1 MTKTLKQF
9 IEGYLKVKSSDEQK
23 FVDKHVAVQNPDR
36 NGNGDD
42 VFKGNTKTINRRKTR
57 KGYDVGD
64 DEKVYESVEH
74 ETKTHKIETDRMG
87 HYTITHKPTN
97 KSVYLQGDDAHD
109 FEKDLSKAKTHKHVD
124 NMASEYHHVMEAS
137 ETKYNADSVNKAIAS
152 SSRRG
157 KKIGGRESKMIHA
170 LLKGSEGYRAR
181 TTNEEADI
189 SEKAPTG
196 AKYERMVK
204 DIKKGY
210 SKDGHLSAREKAIAY
225 ATAWKAKKANEEVE
239 ELDELSKDTLLSY
252 ALKAHSRGD
261 MASRMSK
268 SGADKSMANYANK
281 RYQGVRTAIKKLA
294 NEEAEQIDE
303 LSRDLL
309 MKYNDANEKDR
320 EEIAYRKLG
329 MIRNNKM
336 TPEQEKHDKKLTSRV
351 QMGWLASKKTYP
363 NVFKGKDAAKV
374 PATRKEEVEQ
384 IDELSKK
391 TLGSYQT
398 KAIAGPMDD
407 TVDTKRVARSKRAS
421 GIRLA
426 GKKMYPELAKY
437 NGGKAKVAA
446 TEETLV
452 DILSG
457 LKESHIR
464 TMVEV
469 YESLS
474 EENQA
479 KFVATCKKD
488 GGIDAMLNFA
498 IKNRG
503 E

>member
-1 MTKTLKQF
+1 MTKTLNQF
-9 IEGYLKVKSSDEQK
+9 IEEGYLKVKSSDEQK
-23 FVDKHVAVQNPDR
+23 FVDKHVAVANPDR

-42 VFKGNTKTINRRKTR
+42 VFKGAKVKTINRRKER
-57 KGYDVGD
+57 KGYDAGD
-64 DEKVYESVEH
+64 DEKVYEEAELDEAFFHYAGTKHPNENSVKARIKDVH
-74 ETKTHKIETDRMG
+74 VKLMKSGYRPVHGSPDHSKIEVDGHAVKYSKPGTNHEIHVTASSMG
-87 HYTITHKPTN
+87 STLRHNPSPFH
-97 KSVYLQGDDAHD
+97 VYVD
-109 FEKDLSKAKTHKHVD
+109 KHP
-124 NMASEYHHVMEAS
+124 
-137 ETKYNADSVNKAIAS
+137 KSVNKFTSRPSDEKSFAKS
-152 SSRRG
+152 S
-157 KKIGGRESKMIHA
+157 
-170 LLKGSEGYRAR
+170 L
-181 TTNEEADI
+181 
-189 SEKAPTG
+189 
-196 AKYERMVK
+196 V
-204 DIKKGY
+204 
-210 SKDGHLSAREKAIAY
+210 
-225 ATAWKAKKANEEVE
+225 KKANEEA
-239 ELDELSKDTLLSY
+239 ELAEMGDQDSYGDPNSRYGKPGSPMAKNPSKMIS
-252 ALKAHSRGD
+252 KKR
-261 MASRMSK
+261 ASSTSSNLFNKIMDKHTKYSK
-268 SGADKSMANYANK
+268 
-281 RYQGVRTAIKKLA
+281 A
-294 NEEAEQIDE
+294 NEEVEQIDE

-384 IDELSKK
+384 IDELSKETAAKYSKASYSNLDYNKRKLDKHEWEKSSVDAGMRIPGRNRDVAFGTNDDK
-391 TLGSYQT
+391 TLTYSPKDIKGIN
-398 KAIAGPMDD
+398 KNIG
-407 TVDTKRVARSKRAS
+407 KRLGGLNRAHK
-421 GIRLA
+421 IMH
-426 GKKMYPELAKY
+426 K
-437 NGGKAKVAA
+437 
-446 TEETLV
+446 EETLV